1 MNSGSRRL
9 SLIASH
15 LASNKSRQISTKTF
29 RNRHD
34 YTYFLP
40 IQTRKTNRYLSNALI
55 RWSDADVYGH
65 INNSIYYHYFDT
77 VINEYLIKH
86 CGLEPNHNN
95 NTKPIGLVVASQA
108 NFYASAT
115 YPNVIQAGLC
125 ITKIGKSSVT
135 YRIGIFEAENPL
147 ACVVGGFT
155 HVFVDPE
162 NRRPVQS
169 LPKEFLEGMEKMLK

>member
-15 LASNKSRQISTKTF
+15 LASNTSRQISTSKSNTIKRETF

-40 IQTRKTNRYLSNALI
+40 IQT